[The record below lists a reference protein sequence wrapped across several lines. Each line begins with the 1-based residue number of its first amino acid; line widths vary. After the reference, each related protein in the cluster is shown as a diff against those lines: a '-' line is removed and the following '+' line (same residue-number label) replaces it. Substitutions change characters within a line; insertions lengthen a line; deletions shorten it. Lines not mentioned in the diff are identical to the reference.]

1 MGCGGSKDQVVP
13 IIQESKVIPIIQE
26 PKDEKCS
33 QKHEEKSDVLDEE
46 AMKVIDDIKQSFNK
60 MDLDENRYLSKE
72 ELKQGY
78 SDGELEISDEGID
91 YIIQNVD
98 TDEDGRVNL
107 GEYMSLLSKLGEDKN
122 EFKEKFYSYPQPN
135 DEEKAAIKVIGG

>member
-13 IIQESKVIPIIQE
+13 IPKESKVIPIIQE

-33 QKHEEKSDVLDEE
+33 QKHAEKSDVLDD
-46 AMKVIDDIKQSFNK
+46 AMLVIDDIITSFND
-60 MDLDENRYLSKE
+60 MDLDENGYLSKE

-78 SDGELEISDEGID
+78 SNGEFEISDEGID

-98 TDEDGRVNL
+98 TDEDGKVNL
-107 GEYMSLLSKLGEDKN
+107 GEYISLLSKLGEDKN
-122 EFKEKFYSYPQPN
+122 EFKENFYSYLQPN
-135 DEEKAAIKVIGG
+135 DEEKAALKVIGG

>member
-1 MGCGGSKDQVVP
+1 MGCEGSKDHAVP
-13 IIQESKVIPIIQE
+13 IPKESKVIPIIQE

-33 QKHEEKSDVLDEE
+33 QKHAEKSDVLDD
-46 AMKVIDDIKQSFNK
+46 AMLVIDDIIDSFND
-60 MDLDENRYLSKE
+60 MDLDDNGYLSKE

-78 SDGELEISDEGID
+78 SNGDFEISDEGID

-98 TDEDGRVNL
+98 TDEDGKVNL

-122 EFKEKFYSYPQPN
+122 EFKEKFYSYLQPN